1 LTGRPPKKSTPP
13 AASSTRQI
21 ATFKPGVP
29 SRIVIADHQEG
40 RRRAGG
46 PAIASA
52 GGRDCRFFEP
62 RADTPC
68 TTSSRTPLP
77 PDPARRIAQTSPTIP
92 LLPTKPPPPLFH
104 NHLPGGGRGAI
115 KQAPRPSGARWPCTP
130 ARAPGAARSL
140 VGGAGRIIFDWGS
153 SRSRACPPPPL
164 ES

>member
-1 LTGRPPKKSTPP
+1 MKAAGAFALTGRPPKKSTPP

-62 RADTPC
+62 RADTPSH
-68 TTSSRTPLP
+68 TSKPHSLAPRSSPENSTNFTHHSPSSYQTSTPSLSHSLTWRRP
-77 PDPARRIAQTSPTIP
+77 RRDQAGAAPVGRALALHTSPRARRCTFPC
-92 LLPTKPPPPLFH
+92 
-104 NHLPGGGRGAI
+104 GRR
-115 KQAPRPSGARWPCTP
+115 RPYN
-130 ARAPGAARSL
+130 L
-140 VGGAGRIIFDWGS
+140 
-153 SRSRACPPPPL
+153 
-164 ES
+164 